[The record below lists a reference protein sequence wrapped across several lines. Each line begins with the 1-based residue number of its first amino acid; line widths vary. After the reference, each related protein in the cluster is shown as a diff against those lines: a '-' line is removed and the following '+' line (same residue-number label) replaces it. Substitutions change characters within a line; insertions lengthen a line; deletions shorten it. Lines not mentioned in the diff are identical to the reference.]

1 MIGHNVILA
10 TLNHNIDP
18 NHRADLFPKP
28 IHIGKRVWV
37 GSGSIILPGVTI
49 GDNSIIGAG
58 SIVTKDV
65 PPNVI
70 VAGNPAKFIKNIDV
84 Q

>member
-1 MIGHNVILA
+1 MA
-10 TLNHNIDP
+10 TLNHDINP
-18 NHRADLFPKP
+18 FQRSDLFPKP

-37 GSGSIILPGVTI
+37 GSGSIVLPGVTI

-65 PPNVI
+65 PSNVI
-70 VAGNPAKFIKNIDV
+70 VAGNPAKFIRNIDE